1 MSCAKY
7 CPSIRSMSSSRMTPR
22 NPIIIQKVTKRHLR
36 NLWND
41 PDVQASILQRTTQQ
55 VDVFEE
61 LAPPS
66 AGQEEGALSYVYD
79 LMDNVNSRLLATFH
93 CYKNR
98 DGSIG
103 ASGLPDP
110 MWLLVDDVMLY
121 DP

>member
-1 MSCAKY
+1 
-7 CPSIRSMSSSRMTPR
+7 MTPP
-22 NPIIIQKVTKRHLR
+22 NPIIIQKVNKRHLR
-36 NLWND
+36 TVWND
-41 PDVQASILQRTTQQ
+41 PDFQASILRRSTQQ

-61 LAPPS
+61 LAPPE

-79 LMDNVNSRLLATFH
+79 LWDNVNRRLLATLH

-110 MWLLVDDVMLY
+110 MWLLVNDVLLC